1 MSKFEELRKIAEEQL
16 RISIADIPLVPI
28 GKGKGILD
36 LIEHTEVIEA
46 TEEGLVVDLEHAN
59 IID

>member
-1 MSKFEELRKIAEEQL
+1 MIDFEELRKIAEEQL
-16 RISIADIPLVPI
+16 RISVADIPLLS
-28 GKGKGILD
+28 GGKGILD
-36 LIEHTEVIEA
+36 LIEHTEVIEV

>member
-1 MSKFEELRKIAEEQL
+1 MAEFEELKKQAENQL
-16 RISIADIPLVPI
+16 RISVADIPPVPV
-28 GKGKGILD
+28 GKGILD
-36 LIEHTEVIEA
+36 CIEHTEVIEV